1 MGNSNMG
8 VRSIRQQVASAVNLF
23 VQVARFSD
31 GSRRVTHITEV
42 VGMEQDIITLQDIF
56 LLEKTGITETGRV
69 LGRFRATGIR
79 PKFAERLKASGISL
93 AAQLFQTVV
102 EFN

>member
-1 MGNSNMG
+1 L
-8 VRSIRQQVASAVNLF
+8 RSIRQQIASAVNLF

-31 GSRRVTHITEV
+31 GTRRVTHITEV
-42 VGMEQDIITLQDIF
+42 VGMEQDIITLQDVF

-69 LGRFRATGIR
+69 VGRFRATGIR
-79 PKFAERLKASGISL
+79 PKFSERLKACGIAL
-93 AAQLFQTVV
+93 PAQLFQTVV